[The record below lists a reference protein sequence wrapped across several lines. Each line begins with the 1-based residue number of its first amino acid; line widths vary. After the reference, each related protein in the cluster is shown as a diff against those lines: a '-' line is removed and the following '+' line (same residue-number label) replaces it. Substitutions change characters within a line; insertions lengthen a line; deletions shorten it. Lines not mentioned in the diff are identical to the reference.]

1 MSEAEG
7 HTEFE
12 RGKGRDHSRAT
23 LPRRRI
29 VLVEKLKPD
38 DLIPDVVEKLIPD
51 DVGNAGDVDVPGG
64 ERGGH

>member
-23 LPRRRI
+23 LPWKRI
-29 VLVEKLKPD
+29 G
-38 DLIPDVVEKLIPD
+38 VVEKPD